1 MVNMNFT
8 CRSNKANKQ
17 GLSPIEVI
25 ITIDGKRTYCQLEM
39 KADAST
45 FKRMAMKKNSEV
57 FNFINIKR
65 IELNKVINALLI
77 EGTPI
82 TPIAIKERLKYK
94 AKVYTL
100 IDIMNE
106 YTNNILRVKNKNGEL
121 NDATYKRYR
130 YVFDC
135 FLKYVDRTTPI
146 NTITSQMISAYT
158 DNVLKSKYDTS
169 TVANH
174 QLKLKTFFVY
184 CFNNNYIST
193 NIFANIKINRTMK
206 DVECLTINE
215 VNRLETT
222 VYNNDR
228 LNQVRDC
235 FLFACYTG
243 LSYVDMF
250 NLNVDDILQC
260 NGVNYIKKKRQK
272 TEITYTTMLNDKA
285 IEILNRYNGKLPL
298 LSNQKYNQYLKVIA
312 EIANIDKPLHSH
324 IARHT
329 FAVITLN
336 KGYSLDITAKMMGH
350 ASTRITTH
358 YAKLLD
364 STIIDEFKRLG

>member
-106 YTNNILRVKNKNGEL
+106 YTNNVLRVKNKNGEL

-215 VNRLETT
+215 VNRLENT

>member
-1 MVNMNFT
+1 MINMNFT

-45 FKRMAMKKNSEV
+45 FKRMTMKKNSEV

-100 IDIMNE
+100 LDIMNE
-106 YTNNILRVKNKNGEL
+106 YTNNVLRVKNKNGEL

-130 YVFDC
+130 YVFEC

-215 VNRLETT
+215 VNRLENT

-250 NLNVDDILQC
+250 NLNVDDVLQC

>member
-106 YTNNILRVKNKNGEL
+106 YTNNVLRVKNKNGEL

-215 VNRLETT
+215 VNRLENT

-250 NLNVDDILQC
+250 NLNADDILQC

>member
-1 MVNMNFT
+1 MINMNFT

-100 IDIMNE
+100 LDIMNE
-106 YTNNILRVKNKNGEL
+106 YTNNVLRVKNKNGEL

-215 VNRLETT
+215 VNRLENTI
-222 VYNNDR
+222 YNNDR

>member
-1 MVNMNFT
+1 MINMNFT

-106 YTNNILRVKNKNGEL
+106 YTNNVLRVKNKNGEL

-158 DNVLKSKYDTS
+158 DNVLKSKYDIS

-215 VNRLETT
+215 VNRLENT